1 MNDDFKIALFIGLLI
16 LFLFWILTLFFI
28 YFRKPLNSKL
38 TPILV
43 LKSLTLFLIGFLI
56 LFFLP

>member
-38 TPILV
+38 TPKLV
-43 LKSLTLFLIGFLI
+43 LKSLTLN
-56 LFFLP
+56 

>member
-1 MNDDFKIALFIGLLI
+1 MNDDFKIAVFIGLLI

-38 TPILV
+38 TPKLV

-56 LFFLP
+56 LFFLT